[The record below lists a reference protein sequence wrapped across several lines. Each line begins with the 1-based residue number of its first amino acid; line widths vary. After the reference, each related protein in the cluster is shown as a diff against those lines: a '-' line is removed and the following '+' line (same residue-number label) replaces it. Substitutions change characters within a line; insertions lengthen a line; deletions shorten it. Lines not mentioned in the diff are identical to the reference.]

1 VRQGL
6 LARTRER
13 IRGPRGRARADRGLC
28 GADDARGA
36 PGTDEWLAGDG
47 PGLLAWP
54 QTPLFRGGYLPLPRL
69 FPDDGALKIPVVLDP
84 SIEAPVNSPPPA
96 ERRDVDVGARLREL
110 RTSRRLKLRYV
121 AEAAGISESFLS
133 QVERQK
139 ANISLTTLKSVANV
153 FGLTIAEF
161 FDDSHEL
168 PYLLREEERPSLEF
182 AGMGTKFLLTPR
194 PGAWSSAGADRTT
207 AA

>member
-1 VRQGL
+1 M
-6 LARTRER
+6 
-13 IRGPRGRARADRGLC
+13 
-28 GADDARGA
+28 
-36 PGTDEWLAGDG
+36 
-47 PGLLAWP
+47 
-54 QTPLFRGGYLPLPRL
+54 
-69 FPDDGALKIPVVLDP
+69 
-84 SIEAPVNSPPPA
+84 
-96 ERRDVDVGARLREL
+96 
-110 RTSRRLKLRYV
+110 KLRDV

-168 PYLLREEERPSLEF
+168 PYLLREGDRPSLEF

-194 PGAWSSAGADRTT
+194 PLANLEVFIAHIPPGGATAEEAYVHGHSEEIVLVLQGELTAYVGDEEHVLREGDSLALHEQYPPPRSQRQHRGRSRALDYQPAQSLACRRRRTGKRKPLL
-207 AA
+207 